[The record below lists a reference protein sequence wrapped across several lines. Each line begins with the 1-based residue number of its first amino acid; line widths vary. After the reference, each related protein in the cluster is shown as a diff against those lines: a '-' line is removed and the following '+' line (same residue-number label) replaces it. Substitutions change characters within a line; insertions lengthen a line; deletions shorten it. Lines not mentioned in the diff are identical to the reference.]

1 MTSKTNQTTEEADT
15 SASVAEPG
23 APVASRKARSKKG
36 ASPKKSVAKAGK
48 TAAKRP
54 PTKAAANRPTKAAD
68 SKRTPKDSK
77 KTVPPIAVE
86 NVRPPQAETKGGKI
100 LALIGRQQGA
110 SLTELREATG
120 WQAHS
125 VRGFLSIAGKKHNLK
140 IASVKNAAGERI
152 YTAAR

>member
-1 MTSKTNQTTEEADT
+1 MTSKTNQTTEEAGT

-36 ASPKKSVAKAGK
+36 ASQKKSVAKAGK
-48 TAAKRP
+48 TATKRP
-54 PTKAAANRPTKAAD
+54 PTKAGPNRTAEAAE
-68 SKRTPKDSK
+68 SKRTPNASK
-77 KTVPPIAVE
+77 KTEPPIEVE
-86 NVRPPQAETKGGKI
+86 NARPPQAETKGGKI
-100 LALIGRQQGA
+100 LALIGREQGA